1 MTIVTAGQLARD
13 AQEFLRFKRAMGIT
27 HWRAEFVL
35 NGFVRFV
42 ALHWSG
48 HEEVAL
54 EDAVTRWCARIAVRK
69 PVIPAFA
76 RQPLACVDGQ
86 EQMPRFSSGTQD
98 EGGKKG

>member
-27 HWRAEFVL
+27 YWRAEFVL

-69 PVIPAFA
+69 AGYGSQRVRRHTATVPVP
-76 RQPLACVDGQ
+76 P
-86 EQMPRFSSGTQD
+86 PP
-98 EGGKKG
+98 